1 MSDSPTAVAQLS
13 EMQVYIGR
21 EMIEEYRAGRI
32 NRRTLLGRLTL
43 ICGSAM
49 GGAALLSSCGDNN
62 NARMIL
68 APDAAAPDAQ
78 PDGTAAGPDMAAAG
92 DGRPG
97 ALSVPADDP
106 AIQASK
112 VQYDSTAAT
121 RVSAYLARPRA
132 SGSYPGVV
140 VIHENRGLNDHI
152 RDVARRLAKANFIAL
167 APDLTSRGGTTD
179 MLDPDMARAFLA
191 MAVVDDLV
199 ADLSAGA
206 EFLSREMGVT
216 PIDRLGVVGFCFGG
230 GYTYRLTA
238 ANPKI
243 AAAASYYGPIQMD
256 LIDQLRTVNAAI
268 LMHHAETDAN
278 VNATTDQLV
287 MALRGKDYQL
297 VIHPGTMH
305 AFNNDTGASYNE
317 AEAIIAWGQTIDWFN
332 THLRR

>member
-1 MSDSPTAVAQLS
+1 MSDSPASVAHLN
-13 EMQVYIGR
+13 EMQIYIGR
-21 EMIEEYRAGRI
+21 EMIEEYRAGHI
-32 NRRTLLGRLTL
+32 NRRTLLKRLTL
-43 ICGSAM
+43 ICGSAV
-49 GGAALLSSCGDNN
+49 GGAALLSSCGDSQ

-68 APDAAAPDAQ
+68 TPGPDAGAAPD
-78 PDGTAAGPDMAAAG
+78 TAAGPDTAAAG
-92 DGRPG
+92 DGRPA
-97 ALSVPADDP
+97 ALSVAADDP

-112 VQYDSTAAT
+112 VQYDSTGGT
-121 RVSAYLARPRA
+121 RVSAYLARPRT

-179 MLDPDMARAFLA
+179 TLDPDMARAFLA

-206 EFLSREMGVT
+206 EFLGTQMGVT
-216 PIDRLGVVGFCFGG
+216 PADRLGVVGFCFGG

-243 AAAASYYGPIQMD
+243 AAAASYYGPIQM
-256 LIDQLRTVNAAI
+256 
-268 LMHHAETDAN
+268 
-278 VNATTDQLV
+278 NATTDQLV
-287 MALRGKDYQL
+287 LALAGKDFKL

-317 AEAIIAWGQTIDWFN
+317 AEAVAAWGQTIDWFN